1 MDGMTPQVP
10 DVTGDA
16 DGAVTVFSSKY
27 ARNIVLAAT
36 QQMGGVD
43 GLVLWAKSSEDR
55 TDSFWTKLFP
65 KAIVKEIAVDDR
77 RSVEDIIDSLDAPLS
92 ISHNKQENVPNPVD
106 AEFETLEDYD

>member
-1 MDGMTPQVP
+1 MTPQVP
-10 DVTGDA
+10 DVTGGE

-77 RSVEDIIDSLDAPLS
+77 RSVEDVIDELDAPLA
-92 ISHNKQENVPNPVD
+92 ISHSSQENSPMPLD
-106 AEFETLEDYD
+106 AEYEDMDSYD

>member
-43 GLVLWAKSSEDR
+43 GLVLWAKSSPDR
-55 TDSFWTKLFP
+55 TDSFWQKIFP
-65 KAIVKEIAVDDR
+65 KVITKEIAIDDR
-77 RSVEDIIDSLDAPLS
+77 RSVEDIIDQLDTAPAA
-92 ISHNKQENVPNPVD
+92 IEYQPAPD
-106 AEFETLEDYD
+106 AVFEEIEADAYD